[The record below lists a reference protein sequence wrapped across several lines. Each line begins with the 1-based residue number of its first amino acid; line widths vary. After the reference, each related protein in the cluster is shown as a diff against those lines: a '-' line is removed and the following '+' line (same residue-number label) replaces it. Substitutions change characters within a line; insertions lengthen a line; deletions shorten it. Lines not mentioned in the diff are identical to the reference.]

1 MAKKGFIYA
10 PEDERDYP
18 ICMAY
23 DDADDIEIPDKFTT
37 SFQPP
42 YAKQVSGN
50 CVAQSIANIMEVM
63 YYNVM
68 DKHEDFSV
76 GFVYGNRNAN
86 EHQGEGMTG
95 YLACNH
101 LVKDG
106 NVKSSVFDNIGE
118 APSIIKKV
126 NEFKEQFPFWKDLAY
141 IPTAYIR
148 TKNAEQV
155 KKFIL
160 KYNIPVMAIVKTKH
174 FWWSGGL
181 HAMALYGWDRDT
193 AIMQNSWG
201 EKKKPIVEVDFKN
214 IEEFWLITPFEIEKF
229 IDLDQTHWAF
239 ESIVKCIE
247 NRIIQGYPDNT
258 FRPEKQMTRAEAV
271 AVIYRMLKEREKNE
285 KGN

>member
-1 MAKKGFIYA
+1 MTKNGFIYA

-18 ICMAY
+18 ICMVY
-23 DDADDIEIPDKFTT
+23 DDVEDIVIPEQFKT

-42 YAKQVSGN
+42 YEKQISGN

-63 YYNVM
+63 YYHMVGR
-68 DKHEDFSV
+68 HEDFSV
-76 GFVYGNRNAN
+76 GFVYGNRD
-86 EHQGEGMTG
+86 EYEYQGSGMTG

-106 NVKSSVFDNIGE
+106 DVKSEVFDNIGE

-126 NEFKEQFPFWKDLAY
+126 NEFKEQFPNWKQLTYVPACY
-141 IPTAYIR
+141 VR
-148 TKNAEQV
+148 TKSADEV

-160 KYNIPVMAIVKTKH
+160 KYDIPVMAVVNTKH
-174 FWWSGGL
+174 FWWSGGF
-181 HAMALYGWDRDT
+181 HAMALYGWNGDT

-201 EKKKPIVEVDFKN
+201 KDKKPIVEVAFDD
-214 IEEFWLITPFEIEKF
+214 IEEFWLITPFQIEKF

-239 ESIVKCIE
+239 ESIVKCVE

-258 FRPEKQMTRAEAV
+258 FRPEKQMTRAEVV
-271 AVIYRMLKEREKNE
+271 AVIYRMLKEKEKNE